1 VVEEQPIQETIRIA
15 DLDDNRLG
23 TLVSSTEL
31 DPKLRQVL
39 GEVASRRQAVAR
51 QRAELNRLKEQRG
64 HLVEDEKRLRDNLS
78 VLGSDAAMKK
88 RLLDKFNETENAI
101 ETVTAASAKVSE
113 ALAAAEKDLAAY
125 VAGLNL

>member
-1 VVEEQPIQETIRIA
+1 
-15 DLDDNRLG
+15 
-23 TLVSSTEL
+23 
-31 DPKLRQVL
+31 VL
-39 GEVASRRQAVAR
+39 GEVASRLQAVAR